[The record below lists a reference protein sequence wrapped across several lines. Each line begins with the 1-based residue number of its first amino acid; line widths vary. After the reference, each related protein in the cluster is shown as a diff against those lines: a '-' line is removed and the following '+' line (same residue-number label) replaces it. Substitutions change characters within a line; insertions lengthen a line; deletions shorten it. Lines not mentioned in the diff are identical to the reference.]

1 MGEIKLKKI
10 KPMFTSIVTTA
21 DRYTELVHIP
31 GSSLLSAEHNKS
43 GLKEYQKVIAVGSM
57 VKSVKPGDLV
67 CINPERYA
75 VRKYA
80 KDNSMKDDM
89 EETYRKQTV
98 EYSFHVVRLDDQQCL
113 LLQENDIDYVI
124 EEYTEE

>member
-1 MGEIKLKKI
+1 
-10 KPMFTSIVTTA
+10 MFTSIVTTA
-21 DRYTELVHIP
+21 ERYTDMHYYDGTSIIKSETQ
-31 GSSLLSAEHNKS
+31 KS
-43 GLKEYQKVIAVGSM
+43 GLKEYQRVIAVGSM
-57 VKSVKPGDLV
+57 VKNVKEGDLV

-80 KDNSMKDDM
+80 KDNSIKDDM

-98 EYSFHVVRLDDQQCL
+98 EYSFHVVRLNDEQCL
-113 LLQENDIDYVI
+113 ILQENDIDYIV